1 MRPHTAKHSACHF
14 GTASVPAFCVPGA
27 SATVRSLS
35 FKEWGIPSTRGSL
48 WHQLSRPSRPFATFL
63 AAAGLVGAVLVTPSV
78 PGGSDAAAGT
88 TTTRVRLSTRAEAVT
103 PRNSADSITLEG
115 EVVARYDHL
124 PLAQILRRS
133 GDPATAN
140 RVARAIVKEARQLQ
154 LSPSLLAGVL
164 LTENA
169 RLEPKTVSSRG
180 AVGLMQVMRFHAGV
194 FDCDS
199 DDLLQIE
206 ANICHGA
213 RVFAG
218 YLKSTRDVRSA
229 LLRYNG
235 CIRSRATQS
244 CRRYPSK
251 VLHQADE
258 IRHQLLLY
266 LPPDKRGS
274 SAGGAAG
281 AES

>member
-1 MRPHTAKHSACHF
+1 
-14 GTASVPAFCVPGA
+14 
-27 SATVRSLS
+27 
-35 FKEWGIPSTRGSL
+35 
-48 WHQLSRPSRPFATFL
+48 
-63 AAAGLVGAVLVTPSV
+63 
-78 PGGSDAAAGT
+78 
-88 TTTRVRLSTRAEAVT
+88 
-103 PRNSADSITLEG
+103 
-115 EVVARYDHL
+115 
-124 PLAQILRRS
+124 
-133 GDPATAN
+133 
-140 RVARAIVKEARQLQ
+140 
-154 LSPSLLAGVL
+154 
-164 LTENA
+164 
-169 RLEPKTVSSRG
+169 
-180 AVGLMQVMRFHAGV
+180 MQVMRFHAGV

-218 YLKSTRDVRSA
+218 YLKSTKDVRSA

-274 SAGGAAG
+274 SAGGVAG

>member
-1 MRPHTAKHSACHF
+1 LTPAAPAGPSASGSARESF
-14 GTASVPAFCVPGA
+14 VPDSDLKPGA
-27 SATVRSLS
+27 APL
-35 FKEWGIPSTRGSL
+35 IDSTTWER
-48 WHQLSRPSRPFATFL
+48 
-63 AAAGLVGAVLVTPSV
+63 
-78 PGGSDAAAGT
+78 
-88 TTTRVRLSTRAEAVT
+88 
-103 PRNSADSITLEG
+103 

-133 GDPATAN
+133 AEPEMAN
-140 RVARAIVKEARQLQ
+140 RVARAIVKEARELQ

-164 LTENA
+164 LTENS
-169 RLEPKTVSSRG
+169 RLEPETISHRG

-199 DDLLQIE
+199 DDLLQVE

-218 YLKSTRDVRSA
+218 YLKRTRDVRSA

-235 CIRSRATQS
+235 CVRSRATQS

-266 LPPDKRGS
+266 LPRQKINDALAS
-274 SAGGAAG
+274 SPA
-281 AES
+281 S

>member
-1 MRPHTAKHSACHF
+1 MKRKASSA
-14 GTASVPAFCVPGA
+14 GVPRV
-27 SATVRSLS
+27 
-35 FKEWGIPSTRGSL
+35 EM
-48 WHQLSRPSRPFATFL
+48 PSRAFLTCL
-63 AAAGLVGAVLVTPSV
+63 AAAAFLGAVLLTPSLQV
-78 PGGSDAAAGT
+78 VTAPDSL
-88 TTTRVRLSTRAEAVT
+88 VSVQPRATVD
-103 PRNSADSITLEG
+103 PVVHMPADSSTLEG

-133 GDPATAN
+133 AEPEMAN
-140 RVARAIVKEARQLQ
+140 RVARAIVKESRQLQ
-154 LSPSLLAGVL
+154 LPPSLLAGVL

-169 RLEPKTVSSRG
+169 RLEPQTVSSRG

-199 DDLLQIE
+199 DDLLQVE

-218 YLKSTRDVRSA
+218 YLKRTNDVRSA

-235 CIRSRATQS
+235 CVRSRATPS

-251 VLHQADE
+251 VLRQAE
-258 IRHQLLLY
+258 QIRHQLLLY
-266 LPPDKRGS
+266 LPRHPRADVS
-274 SAGGAAG
+274 D
-281 AES
+281 AEPTS

>member
-1 MRPHTAKHSACHF
+1 MNGP
-14 GTASVPAFCVPGA
+14 VAFLDRDCARFLRTCRARDLHLLLKGLSITLTP
-27 SATVRSLS
+27 SRSG
-35 FKEWGIPSTRGSL
+35 WNSL
-48 WHQLSRPSRPFATFL
+48 RRPSRPFLTIL
-63 AAAGLVGAVLVTPSV
+63 AAVGFAGALLLTPAVNLGTPTLGSLVATKRGSARPRITALTTPLDS
-78 PGGSDAAAGT
+78 T
-88 TTTRVRLSTRAEAVT
+88 TWER
-103 PRNSADSITLEG
+103 

-124 PLAQILRRS
+124 PLAQILS
-133 GDPATAN
+133 GSADPALAN

-169 RLEPKTVSSRG
+169 RLEPETVSNRG
-180 AVGLMQVMRFHAGV
+180 AIGLMQVMRFHAGV

-199 DDLLQIE
+199 DDLLQVE

-218 YLKSTRDVRSA
+218 YLKRTKDVRSA

-235 CIRSRATQS
+235 CVKSLVTKN

-251 VLHQADE
+251 VLHQAQQ
-258 IRHQLLLY
+258 IRHQLLRY
-266 LPPDKRGS
+266 LPLDKVS
-274 SAGGAAG
+274 VEAPSL
-281 AES
+281 

>member
-1 MRPHTAKHSACHF
+1 MQTTPSSSR
-14 GTASVPAFCVPGA
+14 SVQPA
-27 SATVRSLS
+27 T
-35 FKEWGIPSTRGSL
+35 
-48 WHQLSRPSRPFATFL
+48 PSRGFLTFL
-63 AAAGLVGAVLVTPSV
+63 AAAGFVGAVLLTP
-78 PGGSDAAAGT
+78 PLELDAPFQSLSLRQPSAPVEPT
-88 TTTRVRLSTRAEAVT
+88 TTQSED
-103 PRNSADSITLEG
+103 SATLED

-124 PLAQILRRS
+124 PLAQILRRTAK
-133 GDPATAN
+133 PEMAN

-154 LSPSLLAGVL
+154 LPPSLLAGVL

-169 RLEPKTVSSRG
+169 RLEPASISSRG

-199 DDLLQIE
+199 DDLLQVE

-218 YLKSTRDVRSA
+218 YLKRTNDVRSA

-235 CIRSRATQS
+235 CVRSRATQS

-251 VLHQADE
+251 VLRQAE
-258 IRHQLLLY
+258 QIRHQLLLY
-266 LPPDKRGS
+266 LPRDRSTTANPGS
-274 SAGGAAG
+274 GPTS
-281 AES
+281 

>member
-1 MRPHTAKHSACHF
+1 MRDWL
-14 GTASVPAFCVPGA
+14 G
-27 SATVRSLS
+27 
-35 FKEWGIPSTRGSL
+35 WN
-48 WHQLSRPSRPFATFL
+48 QLGKPSRPFLTIL
-63 AAAGLVGAVLVTPSV
+63 AAAGFVGALLLTPSV
-78 PGGSDAAAGT
+78 RIGSQPTRPGL
-88 TTTRVRLSTRAEAVT
+88 TRVHPSEGARANLPVIDSTSWER
-103 PRNSADSITLEG
+103 

-133 GDPATAN
+133 ADPEIAN
-140 RVARAIVKEARQLQ
+140 RVARALVKESRQLQ

-169 RLEPKTVSSRG
+169 RLEPETVSHRG
-180 AVGLMQVMRFHAGV
+180 AIGLMQVMRFHAGV
-194 FDCDS
+194 YDCDS

-213 RVFAG
+213 RVFAS
-218 YLKSTRDVRSA
+218 YLKRTKDVRSA

-235 CIRSRATQS
+235 CVRSSATPR

-251 VLHQADE
+251 VLHQAGR

-266 LPPDKRGS
+266 LPREKLGS
-274 SAGGAAG
+274 YLSSP
-281 AES
+281 ES